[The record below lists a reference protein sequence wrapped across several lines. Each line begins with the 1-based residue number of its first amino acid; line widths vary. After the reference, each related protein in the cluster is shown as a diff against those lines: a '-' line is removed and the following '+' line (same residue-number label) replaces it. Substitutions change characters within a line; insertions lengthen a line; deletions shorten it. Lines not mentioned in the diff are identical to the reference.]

1 MESRNIMSW
10 SKELEESYAYQ
21 QKIRDYMIDCVIC
34 EFPITP
40 TEQWHNEGMCNFC
53 YEEKKYK

>member
-1 MESRNIMSW
+1 MSW

-40 TEQWHNEGMCNFC
+40 TEQKNNKGMCNFC
-53 YEEKKYK
+53 VEEKKYK

>member
-1 MESRNIMSW
+1 MSW

-21 QKIRDYMIDCVIC
+21 QNIRDYMIDCVIC